1 MTTFEALMFAV
12 AFAGLIV
19 SILAFSQQKK

>member
-1 MTTFEALMFAV
+1 MSTFEALMFAV

-19 SILAFSQQKK
+19 SILTFSKEKK

>member
-1 MTTFEALMFAV
+1 MTTFEALMLAI

-19 SILAFSQQKK
+19 SILTFSKEKK